1 MRLRNNHSA
10 IMRPVC
16 FTAMFAFL
24 FVSLFTTRTM
34 GQSLIA
40 GDIAGRVTDPAG
52 AVVPNAVVN
61 LKSLDTGTE
70 NNVKTSGEGSFR
82 FSLLKPGRYEVST
95 SVSGFAKVVTAVTV
109 EVGQTTQ
116 VDLSPELAKATE
128 TIEVTSQLP
137 LINTDPGN
145 STGFGSKEVGLLPS
159 PGGDMTNIAFSAP
172 GAVVST
178 GAGYGN
184 FTVNGMPAT
193 SNLFTVNGENDMDPY
208 FNTNNAGASNLTLGG
223 NEVQEATV
231 VTNPY
236 SGQYGQLIGGQVTY
250 VTKSGTNDFHGNAQ
264 YWWNGRYMN
273 ANNFFSNATGAPRPF
288 ANANQWAGSVGGP
301 IIKDKLFFFFDTE
314 GLRFILPN
322 VDTVIAPTPAFA
334 AAVLNN
340 IATFQP
346 AQLPTYQKLMSL
358 FANAKGANAA
368 TPFTNNDG
376 CNSIVLPG
384 WTTGSPCAQSFTAT
398 PTSSA
403 KEWIIAFR
411 IDYTLSSKDTVFF
424 RYKLDHGVQ
433 PSYID
438 PISPNFDANSNQ
450 PDYDGQLVW
459 SHVFSPSLTNSFTAS
474 GSHYVAQ
481 FAQNYALASS
491 TFPSTITFGGQV
503 PFTTGTTSFAGFF
516 NPIYD
521 FPQGR
526 NITQY
531 QFIDDLSWN
540 KGKNA
545 WKFGINFRRYDV
557 SDHNFIYNSPR
568 VYFQNISGLPD
579 PTTNGL
585 QAFADG
591 IAYQY
596 RQADNLYTDVPT
608 ALWGLGFYGE
618 DQIKVKSNLSLTL
631 ALRFERNSNPVC
643 QHNCFANY
651 VGPFSSLPSVMAG
664 ANAGDVPYSSDIKY
678 NQHQAYPGVD
688 TLVTSPRVAF
698 SWAPGNSHHFPWAS
712 GGGKTVI
719 SGGYGLFYDN
729 AAASIVD
736 KLLTN
741 PPVSVPLRVRTSKGV
756 LPYDPAGAPATFA
769 AGAAAFNINESFNQ
783 ISKNLA
789 GLGIPFTPPAFEA
802 IIGTVHAPIAQEW
815 NFMVQQQI
823 GKATALTVNYVG
835 NSVTRLPYNSSWGN
849 AYDPGGIYPGVPTS
863 PAVPNYG
870 TVTQTQSGAISNYNA
885 LNVTLRE
892 QIGSQLILHF
902 NYTYGH
908 NLDETSNGGIN
919 AYSFTGDG
927 SILDQ
932 INPHSLRANN
942 YGNSE
947 YDIRHNISADYVYT
961 PTFKFGNKFAQ
972 AFLGGW
978 QWSGK
983 LYWRT
988 ALPFTVIDGNLG
1000 GEIVNYAA
1008 TSNGNPLEIAQP
1020 IGAGQ
1025 QGSCGVSSNY
1035 TNGAAVFGK
1044 TACLNA
1050 NAFVN
1055 TASASFSGYSTFPT
1069 QTRNQYRGPGY
1080 FNMDMAL
1087 YKNFAL
1093 KERLHLGIGMNAF
1106 NVFNHP
1112 NFAIPDQNLGDS
1124 TFGQITSTVGVP
1136 TSPYGN
1142 FLGFDSS
1149 VRVVQLTAKI
1159 TF

>member
-1 MRLRNNHSA
+1 
-10 IMRPVC
+10 
-16 FTAMFAFL
+16 
-24 FVSLFTTRTM
+24 M

-40 GDIAGRVTDPAG
+40 GDIAGRVTDPTG
-52 AVVPNAVVN
+52 AVVPNAIVN

-70 NNVKTSGEGSFR
+70 NTATSSSEGSFR
-82 FSLLKPGRYEVST
+82 FSLLKPGRYQVST
-95 SVSGFAKVVTAVTV
+95 SVSGFAKVLTAATV

-116 VDLSPELAKATE
+116 VDLHLEIARTAE
-128 TIEVTSQLP
+128 TIEVTTSIP

-145 STGFGSKEVGLLPS
+145 STGFSSKEVALLPS
-159 PGGDMTNIAFSAP
+159 PGGDLTNIAFSAP

-208 FNTNNAGASNLTLGG
+208 FNINNSGASNLTLGG
-223 NEVQEATV
+223 NEIQEATV

-236 SGQYGQLIGGQVTY
+236 SGQYGQLIGSQITY
-250 VTKSGTNDFHGNAQ
+250 VTKSGTNEFHGNAQ

-273 ANNFFSNATGAPRPF
+273 ANNFFSNATDATRPF
-288 ANANQWAGSVGGP
+288 SNANQWAGSVGGP
-301 IIKDKLFFFFDTE
+301 IIKNKLFFFFDTE

-322 VDTVIAPTPAFA
+322 VDTVNEPTPAFA

-340 IATFQP
+340 ISTLQP
-346 AQLPTYQKLMSL
+346 AELSTYQKLMSL
-358 FANAKGANAA
+358 YANAKGASAA
-368 TPFTNNDG
+368 TPLTNNDG

-384 WTTGSPCAQSFTAT
+384 WTTGSPCTQTFTAT
-398 PTSSA
+398 PTSFA

-411 IDYTLSSKDTVFF
+411 VDYTLSSKDNVFF
-424 RYKLDHGVQ
+424 RYKVDHGLQ
-433 PSYID
+433 PTSID

-450 PDYDGQLVW
+450 PAYDGQLVW

-481 FAQNYALASS
+481 FAQNYELASS
-491 TFPSTITFGGQV
+491 TFPSGFVFTGQV
-503 PFTTGTTSFAGFF
+503 PFTAF
-516 NPIYD
+516 NPIYN

-557 SDHNFIYNSPR
+557 SDHNFFYNSPR
-568 VYFQNISGLPD
+568 VYFENISGLPD

-591 IAYQY
+591 IAFQY
-596 RQADNLYTDVPT
+596 RQADNLASNVPI

-618 DQIKVKSNLSLTL
+618 DQIKVKNNLTLTL

-651 VGPFSSLPSVMAG
+651 VGPFSSLPTVMAG

-678 NQHQAYPGVD
+678 GQHQAYPGVD
-688 TLVTSPRVAF
+688 TLLTSPRVAF
-698 SWAPGNSHHFPWAS
+698 SWAPGKGEHFPWFP

-729 AAASIVD
+729 AAASMVD
-736 KLLTN
+736 NLLLN
-741 PPVSVPLRVRTSKGV
+741 PPVSVQLRVRTPQGV

-769 AGAAAFNINESFNQ
+769 AGAAAFNITNSFNQ
-783 ISKNLA
+783 ISQDLA
-789 GLGIPFTPPAFEA
+789 GLGIAFTPPAFNS
-802 IIGTVHAPIAQEW
+802 IVGTIHAPMAQEW

-823 GKATALTVNYVG
+823 GKNTALTVNYVG
-835 NSVTRLPYNSSWGN
+835 NSVTRLPYNNAFGN
-849 AYDPGGIYPGVPTS
+849 AYDPLGFYPGVPTS

-885 LNVTLRE
+885 MNFTLRE
-892 QIGSQLILHF
+892 QIGSQLTLHF

-908 NLDETSNGGIN
+908 NLDEMSNGGIN
-919 AYSFTGDG
+919 PYSFTGDG
-927 SILDQ
+927 SILEQ

-961 PTFKFGNKFAQ
+961 PTLKFENKFAQ

-983 LYWRT
+983 LYWHT
-988 ALPFTVIDGNLG
+988 GLPFTVLDGNLG
-1000 GEIVNYAA
+1000 GEIVNYAS
-1008 TSNGNPLEIAQP
+1008 TSNANPLEIAQP
-1020 IGAGQ
+1020 IGSGQ
-1025 QGSCGVSSNY
+1025 QSSCGGSSNY

-1055 TASASFSGYSTFPT
+1055 TAAASFTGYSTFPT

-1093 KERLHLGIGMNAF
+1093 KERLNLGIGMNAF

-1124 TFGQITSTVGVP
+1124 TFGQITNTVGVP

>member
-1 MRLRNNHSA
+1 MSTFNIFRVVGKAA
-10 IMRPVC
+10 IL
-16 FTAMFAFL
+16 AFL
-24 FVSLFTTRTM
+24 VTFSITVAFPSHASA
-34 GQSLIA
+34 QSLIA
-40 GDIAGRVTDPAG
+40 GDIAGRVTDPSG
-52 AVVPNAVVN
+52 AVVPDAVVN
-61 LKSLDTGTE
+61 LKSLDTGVTQSAT
-70 NNVKTSGEGSFR
+70 TSSDGAFR
-82 FSLLKPGRYEVST
+82 FSLLKPGRYEVSAA
-95 SVSGFAKVVTAVTV
+95 VKGFAEIATAVTV
-109 EVGQTTQ
+109 ALGQTSNA
-116 VDLSPELAKATE
+116 DLKLEISKTAE
-128 TIEVTSQLP
+128 TIEVTTAAP
-137 LINTDPGN
+137 LINTDPGS
-145 STGFGSKEVGLLPS
+145 STEYSQKEVALLPS

-184 FTVNGMPAT
+184 FTINGMPAT

-208 FNTNNAGASNLTLGG
+208 FNINNSGASNLTLGG

-250 VTKSGTNDFHGNAQ
+250 ITKSGTNNFHGNAQ

-273 ANNFFSNATGAPRPF
+273 SNNFFSNATGAPRPF
-288 ANANQWAGSVGGP
+288 SNANQWAGSVGGP
-301 IIKDKLFFFFDTE
+301 IVKNKLFFFFDTE

-322 VDTVIAPTPAFA
+322 VDTVVSPTPAFA
-334 AAVLNN
+334 SAVLAN
-340 IATFQP
+340 IQATQP
-346 AQLPTYQKLMSL
+346 SQFPTYQKLMNL
-358 FANAKGANAA
+358 WANAA
-368 TPFTNNDG
+368 GANTATPLTNNDG

-384 WTTGSPCAQSFTAT
+384 WTTGAPCAQTYTAT
-398 PTSSA
+398 PTSFA

-411 IDYTLSSKDTVFF
+411 IDYNLTSKDTVFF
-424 RYKLDHGVQ
+424 RYKVDHGLQ
-433 PSYID
+433 PTSID

-450 PDYDGQLVW
+450 PAYDGQLVW
-459 SHVFSPSLTNSFTAS
+459 SHIFSPSLTNSFTAS

-481 FAQNYALASS
+481 FAQNYPLASS
-491 TFPSTITFGGQV
+491 TFPSGFVFAGQV
-503 PFTTGTTSFAGFF
+503 PFTAF

-531 QFIDDLSWN
+531 QFIDDVSWN

-545 WKFGINFRRYDV
+545 WKFGFNFRRYDV
-557 SDHNFIYNSPR
+557 SDHNFFYNSPR
-568 VYFQNISGLPD
+568 VYFENVSGLPN

-591 IAYQY
+591 VAFQY
-596 RQADNLYTDVPT
+596 RQADNLASNVPV
-608 ALWGLGFYGE
+608 ALWGIGFYAE

-631 ALRFERNSNPVC
+631 AMRFERNSNPVC

-651 VGPFSSLPSVMAG
+651 VGPFSALPTVMAG
-664 ANAGDVPYSSDIKY
+664 AGAGDIPYSSDIKY

-688 TLVTSPRVAF
+688 PILASPRVAF
-698 SWAPGNSHHFPWAS
+698 SWAPGRTDHFPWFAGS
-712 GGGKTVI
+712 GKTVI

-729 AAASIVD
+729 AAASMVD
-736 KLLTN
+736 NLLLN
-741 PPVSVPLRVRTSKGV
+741 PPVSVQLRVRTPQGV
-756 LPYDPAGAPATFA
+756 FPYSPTGAPATFA
-769 AGAAAFNINESFNQ
+769 AGAAAFNITQSFNQ
-783 ISKNLA
+783 ISSNLHN
-789 GLGIPFTPPAFEA
+789 LGIVFTPPAFNA
-802 IIGTVHAPIAQEW
+802 IVGTVHAPMAQEW

-823 GKATALTVNYVG
+823 GKTTALTVNYVG
-835 NSVTRLPYNSSWGN
+835 NSVTRLPYNNSWAN
-849 AYDPGGIYPGVPTS
+849 AYDPNGFYPGVALA

-885 LNVTLRE
+885 VNVTVRE
-892 QIGSQLILHF
+892 QLGSQLVVHF
-902 NYTYGH
+902 NYTFGH

-919 AYSFTGDG
+919 PYSFTGDG
-927 SILDQ
+927 SILSQ
-932 INPHSLRANN
+932 INPTSLRANN

-947 YDIRHNISADYVYT
+947 YDIRHNINGDYVYT
-961 PTFKFGNKFAQ
+961 PNWKFQNKA
-972 AFLGGW
+972 LNLLVGGW

-988 ALPFTVIDGNLG
+988 ALPFTILDGNLG
-1000 GEIVNYAA
+1000 GVITNFAS
-1008 TSNGNPLEIAQP
+1008 TSSAFPLEIAQP
-1020 IGAGQ
+1020 IAGVQ
-1025 QGSCGVSSNY
+1025 QQSSCGTGSNY
-1035 TNGAAVFGK
+1035 TNGTGVFGK
-1044 TACLNA
+1044 TTCLNA
-1050 NAFVN
+1050 AGFVN
-1055 TASASFSGYSTFPT
+1055 TASASFTNFTTFPT

-1087 YKNFAL
+1087 YKNFAI
-1093 KERLHLGIGMNAF
+1093 KERVNLGIGMNAF

-1149 VRVVQLTAKI
+1149 VRVVQLTAKV